1 MRFPRWLMVC
11 ALLAAACG
19 SPTPD
24 QESNPALTSGPAV
37 DGIVFVHGI
46 AGAGSNWDPLIAR
59 FEQDGWPADRL
70 IARSYANPS
79 WGSNVDNAAQLAQW
93 VQELRDRGAQH
104 IAVVAH
110 SMGGLSSRYY
120 LQRLG
125 GTASVEVFVTLGTM
139 HHGLLS
145 ACLSPVA
152 VTVWQELCLAGTFVT
167 DLNTAPATPGPTR
180 WISIFS
186 SGDRI
191 VSTESSRLQG
201 AQNIE
206 FEGIGHDGAEGF
218 QRSAVVYQRLR
229 ESLGAP

>member
-1 MRFPRWLMVC
+1 MICGLFS
-11 ALLAAACG
+11 AACG
-19 SPTPD
+19 SPALDPD
-24 QESNPALTSGPAV
+24 SSAGLTSGAPI

-46 AGAGSNWDPLIAR
+46 AGAGSNWDPMIER

-70 IARSYANPS
+70 IARSYADPG

-93 VQELRDRGAQH
+93 VQELSERGASH

-125 GTASVEVFVTLGTM
+125 GTASVDVFVTLGTM

-145 ACLSPVA
+145 SCLSPVA
-152 VTVWQELCLAGTFVT
+152 VTVWQELCLAGPFLT

-180 WISIFS
+180 WVSIFS
-186 SGDRI
+186 SGDA
-191 VSTESSRLQG
+191 VVGPDSSRLRG

-206 FEGIGHDGAEGF
+206 LEGIGHDGAQGF
-218 QRSAVVYQRLR
+218 QRSALVYQRLQDA
-229 ESLGAP
+229 LAGQ